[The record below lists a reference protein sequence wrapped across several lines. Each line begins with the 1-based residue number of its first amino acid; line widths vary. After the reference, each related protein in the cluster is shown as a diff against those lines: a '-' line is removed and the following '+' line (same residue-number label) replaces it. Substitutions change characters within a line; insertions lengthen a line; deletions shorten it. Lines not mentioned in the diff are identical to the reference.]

1 MKTYNI
7 WYRKEPT
14 YGFDNDLKIED
25 ISSTCFKVSR
35 IQAGCLDEAFEH
47 QQAEVWNPNVE
58 REMTDVIKKSL
69 GSRDTS
75 MSVGDIAEVNGKYF
89 QVDLSCWR
97 EVS

>member
-1 MKTYNI
+1 MKTYTV

-14 YGFDNDLKIED
+14 YWFDNGLKVED
-25 ISSTCFKVSR
+25 ISSACFKVSQ
-35 IQAGCLDEAFEH
+35 IKAGCLDEVFQN
-47 QQAEVWNPNVE
+47 QQAEVWSPKAE

-75 MSVGDIAEVNGKYF
+75 MSVGDIAEVNGKYY

-97 EVS
+97 QVN